1 MINNKGCQ
9 QIPERKDPVFAAL
22 DSFLQYTLVERN
34 VWKAGELIAE
44 DIYFLGASEAI
55 FCRQQFVQMLERE
68 INYVGQ
74 PVRYHVS
81 DFRKKLCGES
91 VWSCYGQLA
100 ILGEGTEHPEEEY
113 TARLTT
119 VIREKEGRYEIS
131 VLHRTILSSITRK
144 EENFPFR
151 IISNQVDR
159 LDQTSRRELLE
170 LLCETMPNGIIGGY
184 IEEGYPVYMV
194 NDTFLELLGYTYEE
208 FIEETGGNVA
218 NRIWK
223 EDREEA
229 VQKIMQQCREKGEYE
244 IEYRMKKKDGNFLWV
259 YDKGRNSITQDGKQA
274 ILSLVVDISENVR
287 IKNHLFVE
295 SVTDPLTGLYNRRGG
310 EVMVTQK
317 LVSRRPYIF
326 LMMDIDNFKA
336 VNDMYGHHE
345 GDNVL
350 KYIADQLK
358 HFFRSD
364 DMIIRLGGDEFV
376 IFVHPCSNI
385 SAIENKL
392 LEISRIYREK
402 MEQEYPKSCSTL
414 SFGGVCDDRPHS
426 FVELYKKADEI
437 LYEIKHQNKGHF
449 RIENMRTETV

>member
-159 LDQTSRRELLE
+159 LDQTSRRELL
-170 LLCETMPNGIIGGY
+170 
-184 IEEGYPVYMV
+184 
-194 NDTFLELLGYTYEE
+194 GYTYEE

-295 SVTDPLTGLYNRRGG
+295 SVTDPLIGLYNRRGG

-326 LMMDIDNFKA
+326 LMMDIDNYKA

-350 KYIADQLK
+350 KYIADQLR